1 MAGNTDMTNPISNI
15 APIAPLASSI
25 PTGEVSQPGAFQE
38 VLQGTIGTLESLH
51 NNAGTAIDQFLSGQN
66 EDLHTTILATQ
77 QAEMAFQLGLQVRN
91 KVVSAYQEIMKLQ
104 L

>member
-1 MAGNTDMTNPISNI
+1 MTSSISGISPISSTP
-15 APIAPLASSI
+15 AVSI
-25 PTGEVSQPGAFQE
+25 GDEASQPGAFQS
-38 VLQGTIGTLESLH
+38 VLEGTIGTLESL
-51 NNAGTAIDQFLSGQN
+51 NKNAGTAVQSFLTGQN

-91 KVVSAYQEIMKLQ
+91 KMVSAYQEIMKMQ